1 MNVKNL
7 YTYHCGN
14 EMFKIL
20 KFRIPISMF
29 DLFQLSNRAGKET
42 LLITPNSANNFL
54 YQGSLIWNVVRDLV
68 GMYDFNSKTLAIKSD
83 LKKKILKIQLEGD
96 LVEWESSWNSIN
108 CNVYN
113 K

>member
-1 MNVKNL
+1 MGSITRL
-7 YTYHCGN
+7 P
-14 EMFKIL
+14 L
-20 KFRIPISMF
+20 KKELKSH
-29 DLFQLSNRAGKET
+29 DGKEI